1 MSLQYQDS
9 DRGSE
14 GNQRVRLV
22 EAWRAQASCVLCQGV
37 YSVYCI
43 FPSQLCSGTSGALT
57 YQPTSRAVSGRQQR
71 RHNKPVMCDMHG
83 MVASSL
89 PRTGETPSSVS
100 GHRMTAQLQLSSD
113 FAVNCSEYAFWRC
126 MAEVNHDPTPVY
138 GDGEEEKYNF
148 HNQSQQ

>member
-1 MSLQYQDS
+1 M
-9 DRGSE
+9 E
-14 GNQRVRLV
+14 GPGQLCTVPRCVF
-22 EAWRAQASCVLCQGV
+22 CVL
-37 YSVYCI
+37 Y
-43 FPSQLCSGTSGALT
+43 FSQPALLWHKWRT
-57 YQPTSRAVSGRQQR
+57 NQPTSRAVSSRQQR

-148 HNQSQQ
+148 HNPIAMVYTRALTYKV